1 MHSFDDSQDHLE
13 QLLAF
18 PQVSIGDHCEAML
31 SKQLENTPFAL
42 LGVTIPAS
50 ISMSSLGS
58 MLLVEMMTWSLCKLF
73 AHELPCSQDTAWQCM
88 HDQTFMTKS
97 DKA

>member
-31 SKQLENTPFAL
+31 SHQIDNTTDPVMRH
-42 LGVTIPAS
+42 G
-50 ISMSSLGS
+50 SSLYIHGQPVVHAVS
-58 MLLVEMMTWSLCKLF
+58 ENKDVEPLQLVCT
-73 AHELPCSQDTAWQCM
+73 
-88 HDQTFMTKS
+88 
-97 DKA
+97 